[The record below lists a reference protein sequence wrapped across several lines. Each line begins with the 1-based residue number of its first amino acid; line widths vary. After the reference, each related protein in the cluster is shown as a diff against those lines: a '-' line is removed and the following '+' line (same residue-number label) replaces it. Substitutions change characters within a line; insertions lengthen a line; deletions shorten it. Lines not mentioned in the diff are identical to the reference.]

1 MVQRLHLTME
11 IKEKIDGSFE
21 AHCPELSISV
31 QGRYAEEVM
40 DKLKEQV
47 FSSLLDSFHTAPD
60 KSSDME
66 TIGRIVTQNP
76 HCYLSIPRDPQV
88 H

>member
-1 MVQRLHLTME
+1 ME

-21 AHCPELSISV
+21 AHCPELSISAR
-31 QGRYAEEVM
+31 GRYEEEAM
-40 DKLKEQV
+40 DKLKEQDIA
-47 FSSLLDSFHTAPD
+47 SLLDSFDTASD
-60 KSSDME
+60 KSKDME
-66 TIGRIVTQNP
+66 TIERIVTQNP